1 MVEGFLFLLKIKHM
15 KKVIELFK
23 TYKVYVLGVFLFIF
37 FLRSC
42 IKSNQ
47 VRKLEKTNL
56 KQTEVVDSLNR
67 IVVGQKDTINDI
79 TEVIRLTKVKVHTEY
94 DNYISAQN
102 RGDQLMEL
110 HKLVKKNLKEL
121 EK

>member
-1 MVEGFLFLLKIKHM
+1 M
-15 KKVIELFK
+15 KKIIEFAK
-23 TYKVYVLGVFLFIF
+23 TYKVHILTLFFFIF
-37 FLRSC
+37 FIRSC
-42 IKSNQ
+42 VKSGQ

-56 KQTEVVDSLNR
+56 KQTEVVDSLNN
-67 IVVGQKDTINDI
+67 IVVGQKDTINNI
-79 TEVIRLTKVKVHTEY
+79 SEVIRLTKVKVHSEY

>member
-1 MVEGFLFLLKIKHM
+1 M
-15 KKVIELFK
+15 KKFIELVK
-23 TYKVYVLGVFLFIF
+23 KYKVYILASFLFIF
-37 FLRSC
+37 FVRSC
-42 IKSNQ
+42 SKSGE
-47 VRKLEKTNL
+47 VRRLEKTNIE
-56 KQTEVVDSLNR
+56 QTKVVDSLR
-67 IVVGQKDTINDI
+67 QIVVGQKDTINDI
-79 TEVIRLTKVKVHTEY
+79 SEVIRLTKVKVHSDY

>member
-1 MVEGFLFLLKIKHM
+1 M
-15 KKVIELFK
+15 KKIIELVK
-23 TYKVYVLGVFLFIF
+23 KYKVYILASFLFIF
-37 FLRSC
+37 FFRSC
-42 IKSNQ
+42 IKSGE
-47 VRKLEKTNL
+47 VRKLEKRNIE
-56 KQTEVVDSLNR
+56 QTEVVDSLKQ
-67 IVVGQKDTINDI
+67 IVVGQKDTIDNI
-79 TEVIRLTKVKVHTEY
+79 SEVIRLTKVKVHSDY